1 VSEAFLADACALIV
15 FCAVQAERVMSAR
28 ALAAMTGAEV
38 HVSSITVWEITRK
51 VSLGK
56 LPALP
61 EADGSF
67 SGWLREAGFRML
79 PLTWRDAE
87 RANALPLLHKD
98 PMDRMLAAAAL
109 AGDFTVVTEDRVF
122 AAYGVRT
129 LW

>member
-1 VSEAFLADACALIV
+1 MSEAFLADACALIV
-15 FCAVQAERVMSAR
+15 FCAAQPERTMSAR
-28 ALAAMTGAEV
+28 ALATMTGAEV

-67 SGWLREAGFRML
+67 SGWLLQAGFRML
-79 PLTWRDAE
+79 PLSWRDAE

-98 PMDRMLAAAAL
+98 PMDRMLVAAAL

>member
-15 FCAVQAERVMSAR
+15 FFTGQPERVMSAR
-28 ALAAMTGAEV
+28 ALAIMTGADL
-38 HVSSITVWEITRK
+38 HISSITVWEITRK
-51 VSLGK
+51 ASLGR

-61 EADGSF
+61 QADGSF
-67 SGWLREAGFRML
+67 SGWLLQAGFRML

-98 PMDRMLAAAAL
+98 PMDRMLTAAAL
-109 AGDFTVVTEDRVF
+109 AGDFTVITEDRVF
-122 AAYGVRT
+122 AKYGVRT